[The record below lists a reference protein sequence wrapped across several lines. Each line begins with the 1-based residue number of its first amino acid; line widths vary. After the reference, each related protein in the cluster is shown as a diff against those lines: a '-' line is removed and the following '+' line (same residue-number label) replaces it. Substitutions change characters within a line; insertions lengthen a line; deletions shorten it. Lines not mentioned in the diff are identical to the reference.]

1 MDNKKSVSRSMAVIV
16 TAVVIVLAL
25 VVSYFAASAAVS
37 KAYSQIFEQ
46 NLLNAEE
53 VINEFDSSSARLNYE
68 FSNQIFSK
76 ATIVSK
82 DIFEDATNEY
92 LQILAEDNKL
102 DAVYVTDRKGNI
114 VKSYPEQTSGAKLSD
129 NDETIELTK
138 VARGNSAKMHT
149 EPQPADV
156 IGDEYSLYAA
166 VPRTDAEGAVVVK
179 LTVDNYDEV
188 TGANLAEKC
197 GKGIFIEKNGECLS
211 YNADFNFDFINLEN
225 LGVTEADLNNG
236 SFALN
241 VKNDENF
248 VCRGK
253 IIGDY
258 TVVCAVKDGG
268 EMSLVLWVM
277 LITGIILLVVAV
289 AVFLLTDFMK
299 QFFDIKFWKFIMVG
313 ILNTVVGMG
322 LQFLFFNLC
331 GWGEWISS
339 IVGYIL
345 GSILSYFLNKY
356 FTFKNKEKG
365 WKPIAKFALNIAVCY
380 GLAYGIAIPLTKWIC
395 VANSLTMFGWTVDKF
410 AGNVSM
416 LVGSCLFVA
425 FNYIGQRFFAFK
437 EKK

>member
-16 TAVVIVLAL
+16 TAVVIVFSL
-25 VVSYFAASAAVS
+25 VVSYFAANAAVS

-129 NDETIELTK
+129 NEETVGLTK
-138 VARGNSAKMHT
+138 VARGSSAKMHT
-149 EPQPADV
+149 EPQSVDV
-156 IGDEYSLYAA
+156 LNDEYSLYAA

-188 TGANLAEKC
+188 TGANLADKC
-197 GKGIFIEKNGECLS
+197 GNGIYIEKNGECLS
-211 YNADFNFDFINLEN
+211 SNAEFNFDFKNLED
-225 LGVTEADLNNG
+225 LGIKAADLNNS
-236 SFALN
+236 SFTINEKNN
-241 VKNDENF
+241 VTF
-248 VCRGK
+248 VCQGK

-268 EMSLVLWVM
+268 EMSFVLWVM
-277 LITGIILLVVAV
+277 LITGLVLIAATVT
-289 AVFLLTDFMK
+289 VFLLTDFMK

-313 ILNTVVGMG
+313 ILNTIVGMG